1 MAIGPLARLSIAL
14 LRPRPGGGVLQPLPY
29 TTTITLRHARPSTL
43 PASLLPSLKHCVD
56 ASWPGFT
63 DRSNAHKTA
72 PLPRQHTMHEH
83 TTKAVATFG
92 TEAPLIKAIATL
104 EAEET
109 ILTKTVAALEHV
121 ETLDMMRVTVVEKS
135 NGTITLP
142 DVEEKDHVPTTEGG
156 DTLGRDGDRNKV
168 LGNVCY

>member
-14 LRPRPGGGVLQPLPY
+14 LRPRPGDGVLQPLPY

-92 TEAPLIKAIATL
+92 TEAPLIKAW
-104 EAEET
+104 
-109 ILTKTVAALEHV
+109 
-121 ETLDMMRVTVVEKS
+121 
-135 NGTITLP
+135 
-142 DVEEKDHVPTTEGG
+142 
-156 DTLGRDGDRNKV
+156 
-168 LGNVCY
+168 